1 MPFHYP
7 ETPSVPPMPHDD
19 HPSRNVRATEGE
31 AARLAVPDA
40 RPDLGENWQIPKVVK
55 VKEGDTVWSLAVEH
69 NLGPTGV
76 EDIKR
81 WNPDVVSGDSMTI
94 KIGDYIRI
102 PVQPTWTLQDEAN
115 WDRTNPRLEAGMT
128 NPVFDPTMAGEH
140 EGAGLSRDWAMS
152 NPPVDRPFPGRMAPN
167 VQSPMEMSDPEI
179 SPWPDG
185 AEDIANN
192 QFMQF
197 LLQALQQGQSALQ
210 APPPTGGVNP
220 AVGGPPPLGG
230 TDYPDD
236 VRSVPS
242 FGSQLVSGGNTGL
255 AKIIDAIFEATLNRG
270 G

>member
-1 MPFHYP
+1 MPSHYP
-7 ETPSVPPMPHDD
+7 ETPSGPPLPNDN

-31 AARLAVPDA
+31 DARLAIPDA
-40 RPDLGENWQIPKVVK
+40 RPDLGENWQIPKVIK

-152 NPPVDRPFPGRMAPN
+152 NPPVDRPFPGQGPGL
-167 VQSPMEMSDPEI
+167 SSDDPTMREDMQ
-179 SPWPDG
+179 PWQGG
-185 AEDIANN
+185 AENIANN

-242 FGSQLVSGGNTGL
+242 FGAQLVAGNTGL
-255 AKIIDAIFEATLNRG
+255 AKIIDAIFEATINRG